1 MAADVARLLRGYL
14 GIPKVKGSTAN
25 LANLAAS
32 ADDPPW
38 PDVRIVVCVNK
49 RSGGRVVGRP
59 AVDP

>member
-1 MAADVARLLRGYL
+1 
-14 GIPKVKGSTAN
+14 VKGSTAD

-49 RSGGRVVGRP
+49 RSGGRAVGRP